1 MNVDKYIDI
10 PNENLEESKRSK
22 LENYKVHILENA
34 GKRTNKQIFLEESQ
48 LKVEEIDEKLRKT
61 RRPLIKDSKLSNL
74 SHSQIYIKN
83 VHSIL
88 STFRTNDIINYYF

>member
-10 PNENLEESKRSK
+10 PNENVEESKRSK

-34 GKRTNKQIFLEESQ
+34 GKRTNKRIFMEESQ
-48 LKVEEIDEKLRKT
+48 LKVEQIDEKLRKT

-74 SHSQIYIKN
+74 SHKIYIKN

>member
-74 SHSQIYIKN
+74 SHSQIYIK
-83 VHSIL
+83 V
-88 STFRTNDIINYYF
+88 STRFCPRFVQTI

>member
-10 PNENLEESKRSK
+10 PNENVEESKRSK

-48 LKVEEIDEKLRKT
+48 LKVEQIDEKLRKT
-61 RRPLIKDSKLSNL
+61 RRPLIKDSNTKLSNL
-74 SHSQIYIKN
+74 SHKMYIK
-83 VHSIL
+83 VSARFCPRFVQTI
-88 STFRTNDIINYYF
+88 